1 MPTTEQELLL
11 LLGVNELFTK
21 RTLCLLCYNEFSY
34 DNKFCPQRCSTDRS
48 SIACIYDSN
57 VELIIQ
63 KIIARQSSNFNEHK
77 KNIYNNTDYEKTK
90 DIPFGT
96 LYQYVLKQ
104 NGYQDLI
111 SLLLHA
117 DGIGITSST
126 KLKMWMLSGSIVE
139 LPAKLRSRQCNM
151 VIISIWIA
159 YIEPPAKL
167 WLNYSVNKLQIIKDQ
182 GEHMNK
188 KRQYRY
194 DTVRLRTTDQ
204 YFKLSK
210 KAELTQSNIRGH
222 LGESVLNNILDVEFP
237 EAIVLDYL
245 HVSLLGHAKLI
256 ILSVY
261 KQLKPAQR
269 KELNS
274 YLRNQ
279 FFPHFFNRKLRSI
292 DNFGFVKAT
301 EVSNVLFYGLLPHL
315 ISFMQ
320 IEQYSHLA
328 LYVCAMRLLHS
339 GDVFDDKTS
348 EVADQLFTEFY
359 KDHELFY
366 KTSQSLKLHLH
377 AHFASLYETHGSLCN
392 LGCFGQES
400 FIGSVSS
407 NHHGTQFYGDSITHF
422 YNIDFA
428 IQDKKKERQNL
439 MDLMIKRP
447 HRQVI
452 MTIY

>member
-1 MPTTEQELLL
+1 
-11 LLGVNELFTK
+11 
-21 RTLCLLCYNEFSY
+21 
-34 DNKFCPQRCSTDRS
+34 
-48 SIACIYDSN
+48 
-57 VELIIQ
+57 
-63 KIIARQSSNFNEHK
+63 
-77 KNIYNNTDYEKTK
+77 
-90 DIPFGT
+90 
-96 LYQYVLKQ
+96 
-104 NGYQDLI
+104 
-111 SLLLHA
+111 
-117 DGIGITSST
+117 
-126 KLKMWMLSGSIVE
+126 
-139 LPAKLRSRQCNM
+139 
-151 VIISIWIA
+151 
-159 YIEPPAKL
+159 
-167 WLNYSVNKLQIIKDQ
+167 
-182 GEHMNK
+182 MNK
-188 KRQYRY
+188 KRQYCY
-194 DTVRLRTTDQ
+194 DTVHLRTTDQ

-210 KAELTQSNIRGH
+210 KAERTQSNIRGH

-237 EAIVLDYL
+237 EAIVLDCV

-279 FFPHFFNRKLRSI
+279 FFPRKLVPLGPIILVFHTFSNTFFFWLYIDFFNRKLRSI
-292 DNFGFVKAT
+292 DNFGLVKAI
-301 EVSNVLFYGLLPHL
+301 EVRNALFYGLVPHL

-339 GDVFDDKTS
+339 GDIFDDKTS

-359 KDHELFY
+359 KDHDLFY

-407 NHHGTQFYGDSITHF
+407 NHHGTQFYDDSITHF

-428 IQDKKKERQNL
+428 IQDKKKGKIKLNGPYDQASTSASDYDYLLNFHSFICTCNDVNSCIKIFRRFINYDKMFHSLLYKKRHNSVSYFVRYSFSDNVQEQRFGAI
-439 MDLMIKRP
+439 DLFFMFNGFGYTLIKYYPVKEFFSDAFKKLLHSNDCSRS
-447 HRQVI
+447 RYTVSCI
-452 MTIY
+452 TM

>member
-1 MPTTEQELLL
+1 
-11 LLGVNELFTK
+11 
-21 RTLCLLCYNEFSY
+21 
-34 DNKFCPQRCSTDRS
+34 
-48 SIACIYDSN
+48 
-57 VELIIQ
+57 
-63 KIIARQSSNFNEHK
+63 
-77 KNIYNNTDYEKTK
+77 
-90 DIPFGT
+90 
-96 LYQYVLKQ
+96 
-104 NGYQDLI
+104 
-111 SLLLHA
+111 LLLHA

-151 VIISIWIA
+151 AIISIWIA

-182 GEHMNK
+182 GVHMNK

-194 DTVRLRTTDQ
+194 DTLHLRTTNQ

-210 KAELTQSNIRGH
+210 KAERTQSNIWGH
-222 LGESVLNNILDVEFP
+222 LGESVL
-237 EAIVLDYL
+237 
-245 HVSLLGHAKLI
+245 SHAKLI
-256 ILSVY
+256 ILAVY
-261 KQLKPAQR
+261 HLLKPAQR
-269 KELNS
+269 KELNF
-274 YLRNQ
+274 YLHNQ
-279 FFPHFFNRKLRSI
+279 FCPHFFNRKLRSI

-301 EVSNVLFYGLLPHL
+301 EVRNVLFYGLLPHL

-428 IQDKKKERQNL
+428 IQDKKKGKTKLNGPCDQASTSSSDYDYL
-439 MDLMIKRP
+439 MNFHSLNCTCNDLNSCIKIYRRFINYDKMFHSLLDNAQVQRFGAIDLFFMFNGFGYALIKYYPVKEFFSDAFKMSNYYYLLKRP
-447 HRQVI
+447 VDYLYFILEKSHCQHDVVPI
-452 MTIY
+452 DPIVNHCIVVEKNDYLFVTNILSYNEHD